1 MRANIMVALYRFW
14 SKHSKIVAAIAITV
28 IAFLAFW
35 LRMQQYFNVVNS
47 GIASVYP
54 EAKLDELDTFFN
66 YWVVSYLDKH
76 GLLSWPSLTSSNPAT
91 CIFWYPSC
99 RNLFTTDLQGHII
112 TIYMLYEIFKPLGV
126 SLYDLMAVLP
136 PIMGALAAIFI
147 ALSVNEAT
155 GSKISSIVAALVY
168 AMFFVS
174 REVAGF
180 TVKYSFGLF
189 TAPLAIWLH
198 LRALKSSKPL
208 DFALAGV
215 ALAYAA
221 SVWTG
226 VGLTAI
232 PVYAS
237 MILLPFVKDL
247 SSKSIFKQYAMGF
260 AMESTIP
267 FVAMY
272 LMPSYHGGRLVLA
285 LAYYIALAIFVFAWA
300 LHIIFGRRKAMKI
313 YATLFAATI
322 ISAITLIVLFDSI
335 PGLFDQFTK
344 ILPIA
349 GKIALGLGIRPPGVA
364 LTVAEYQ
371 PLYEMGSLPQYM
383 VLTLLLTVF
392 ILLPISV
399 YSTIKS
405 RNIFLLTMLIW
416 IALSWYATYNL
427 SYFVDYMNVVTAT
440 CVGLSLGA
448 LFQYIKPEIRV
459 VGRLT
464 KIKITFMQVVG
475 IILAIIVILASI
487 PIAYAEFRAYY
498 SSYTMISRAEG
509 FIPTTVWLDTL
520 RFIRDNTSSNA
531 LVLSWWDYGYWI
543 SVIGNRSTVA
553 DGATI
558 NSTRIHV
565 LAEFFAMPYD
575 KALQYLN
582 QFGIC
587 RKSDVYV
594 LIFSGIDIY
603 VNHSSKRVYIG
614 LNAPPQ
620 YGFGDMAKFISAI
633 IYLATYKS
641 PMGIP
646 LNTITSYPA
655 SASSVGGYNELA
667 SNEWVVVKRV
677 NVNGN
682 EYTVEYGLNL
692 NSSTVLNATMPRLY
706 MWAILQTFSKLYPSY
721 SIKVV
726 PWVLGNELVGTSF
739 VPVIEPA
746 IESGYFDSYGLY
758 ATIEKVNQSLYSIAY
773 TGVSQPV
780 KLFTAPNR
788 SAEAYRVVFIALL
801 KLNDNVRNSICT

>member
-272 LMPSYHGGRLVLA
+272 LMPSYH
-285 LAYYIALAIFVFAWA
+285 
-300 LHIIFGRRKAMKI
+300 
-313 YATLFAATI
+313 
-322 ISAITLIVLFDSI
+322 
-335 PGLFDQFTK
+335 
-344 ILPIA
+344 
-349 GKIALGLGIRPPGVA
+349 
-364 LTVAEYQ
+364 
-371 PLYEMGSLPQYM
+371 
-383 VLTLLLTVF
+383 
-392 ILLPISV
+392 
-399 YSTIKS
+399 
-405 RNIFLLTMLIW
+405 
-416 IALSWYATYNL
+416 
-427 SYFVDYMNVVTAT
+427 
-440 CVGLSLGA
+440 
-448 LFQYIKPEIRV
+448 
-459 VGRLT
+459 
-464 KIKITFMQVVG
+464 
-475 IILAIIVILASI
+475 
-487 PIAYAEFRAYY
+487 
-498 SSYTMISRAEG
+498 
-509 FIPTTVWLDTL
+509 
-520 RFIRDNTSSNA
+520 
-531 LVLSWWDYGYWI
+531 
-543 SVIGNRSTVA
+543 
-553 DGATI
+553 
-558 NSTRIHV
+558 
-565 LAEFFAMPYD
+565 
-575 KALQYLN
+575 
-582 QFGIC
+582 
-587 RKSDVYV
+587 
-594 LIFSGIDIY
+594 
-603 VNHSSKRVYIG
+603 
-614 LNAPPQ
+614 
-620 YGFGDMAKFISAI
+620 
-633 IYLATYKS
+633 
-641 PMGIP
+641 
-646 LNTITSYPA
+646 
-655 SASSVGGYNELA
+655 
-667 SNEWVVVKRV
+667 
-677 NVNGN
+677 
-682 EYTVEYGLNL
+682 
-692 NSSTVLNATMPRLY
+692 
-706 MWAILQTFSKLYPSY
+706 
-721 SIKVV
+721 
-726 PWVLGNELVGTSF
+726 
-739 VPVIEPA
+739 
-746 IESGYFDSYGLY
+746 
-758 ATIEKVNQSLYSIAY
+758 
-773 TGVSQPV
+773 
-780 KLFTAPNR
+780 
-788 SAEAYRVVFIALL
+788 
-801 KLNDNVRNSICT
+801 